1 MILTVN
7 FLSDLS
13 QELRRQTDL
22 KVVNLFKKSSF
33 SELNLILQKFFNFIV
48 GTFIKKNYWV
58 LNIKTVNEL

>member
-13 QELRRQTDL
+13 HELRRQTDL

-33 SELNLILQKFFNFIV
+33 SELNLILQKFLNFYQ
-48 GTFIKKNYWV
+48 KK
-58 LNIKTVNEL
+58 LLSFKHSDS

>member
-13 QELRRQTDL
+13 HELRRQTDL

-48 GTFIKKNYWV
+48 RTFIRKK
-58 LNIKTVNEL
+58 LLSFKHSDS